1 VAIFKKLLIGLV
13 GLIVVIVL
21 AGFLLPRQFKVERE
35 IMITAG
41 TIPIYQMIS
50 APTNWPKWAVWNK
63 RDPNMALT
71 FSGTGG
77 GAGAKWSWQSKTEG
91 NGMMEF
97 TEADSPRRIVYKV
110 SFPDMNMVSTG
121 ELKLTAINDSLTKV
135 SWSNEGDFGNNP
147 VFRYLGLVMDKMVG
161 PDFDAGLASLKTLIE
176 KQVADEAAANSAEIA
191 AAAAATPVATATS
204 AEPLN
209 ADPPKALPLP
219 RKPSN
224 SFDRKAP

>member
-1 VAIFKKLLIGLV
+1 MAIFKKLLIGLV
-13 GLIVVIVL
+13 GLVVVFVL
-21 AGFLLPRQFKVERE
+21 VGFLLPRQFKVERE
-35 IMITAG
+35 ITITAG

-71 FSGTGG
+71 FSGTSG
-77 GAGAKWSWQSKTEG
+77 GAGAKWAWQSKTEG

-97 TEADSPRRIVYKV
+97 TEADAPRRIVYKL
-110 SFPDMNMVSTG
+110 SFPDMNMASTG

-147 VFRYLGLVMDKMVG
+147 VFRYFGLVMDKMVG

-176 KQVADEAAANSAEIA
+176 KQVADEAAAKAAEVA
-191 AAAAATPVATATS
+191 AAAAAIPVATVTTV
-204 AEPLN
+204 EPTKVEVPKV
-209 ADPPKALPLP
+209 PPKVA
-219 RKPSN
+219 PSPKK
-224 SFDRKAP
+224 S